1 MNFIDV
7 LLKKYSLELV
17 TKLSNL
23 SDNTFNIYKD
33 RLVEINTI
41 LTDKYPRNNLKTT
54 VINNLT
60 SLYNTTDTF
69 KDRRLNVFYFIYNL
83 NNDII

>member
-1 MNFIDV
+1 MNFIDI

-41 LTDKYPRNNLKTT
+41 LTDKYPGNNLKTT